1 MNPEKLAKL
10 QAQVRIGGKG
20 TARRKKKV
28 VHRSDTTDEKKLQA
42 AMQKVRATQIP
53 GIEEVNMFVEDGA
66 VMHFKNPKVQ
76 ASLQS
81 NTFAVY
87 GQCDDKQVMDLMP
100 GILNQLGTDSLS
112 HLRKLA
118 GIPEDHGASKDVD
131 DDEVPDL
138 VGNFEEASKDEAL
151 DEANLEQTNHSN
163 LAENELDSASNAED
177 TTFHTCDT
185 TTDAEDTTKT
195 EEHINITEAN
205 YDSIESGSNQNVKNE
220 ANTSESLCA
229 NDSNPNEQISDDK
242 VDIIQDEENEDFG
255 FENQI
260 SNLSDSDDTT
270 EVNHEL
276 INDVDEKKDEQD

>member
-151 DEANLEQTNHSN
+151 DEANLDQPNHSN
-163 LAENELDSASNAED
+163 LAENELDSALN
-177 TTFHTCDT
+177 
-185 TTDAEDTTKT
+185 AEDTTKT

-205 YDSIESGSNQNVKNE
+205 CDSIESGSNQNLQNE
-220 ANTSESLCA
+220 ANTCETLCV
-229 NDSNPNEQISDDK
+229 NDSNSNEKNSDDK
-242 VDIIQDEENEDFG
+242 IDIMQDEENEDFG

-260 SNLSDSDDTT
+260 SNLSDSDDAT

-276 INDVDEKKDEQD
+276 INEVDEKKDEQD

>member
-53 GIEEVNMFVEDGA
+53 GIEEVNMFKEDGA

-87 GQCDDKQVMDLMP
+87 GEGEDKQVMDLMP

-118 GIPEDHGASKDVD
+118 GIPEDHGASKDLD

-177 TTFHTCDT
+177 TTFYTCDT

-205 YDSIESGSNQNVKNE
+205 CDSIESGSNQNVKNE
-220 ANTSESLCA
+220 ANTSETFCA
-229 NDSNPNEQISDDK
+229 HDSNPNEQISDDK

-270 EVNHEL
+270 EVNDEL
-276 INDVDEKKDEQD
+276 INDFDEKKDEQD